1 VEIREVTSITEAEIL
16 RDHLGPGLPVLIR
29 GGAASWRSASWTW
42 DRLEMMGQGIPVR
55 CEVGDTMQGANSLLE
70 TTLAEYVAD
79 LRADR
84 IRGGTYLTQFSLF
97 DALPELRGDVDFSL
111 LRSRRIRRT
120 LAWIGP
126 AGTRTGIHCD
136 HADNLLAQ
144 IAGRKRFRLARPG
157 ERDRLYPSRKY
168 DFFSDL
174 SSVDARNWDPTRHP
188 GFGSVD
194 WAEVELQPGDLLFN
208 PSGWWHEVDALE
220 PSISVNV
227 FAVSLPGLLTRSP
240 LLVKEGLHLA
250 GLYRKHWCTC
260 HGRSPEALRA

>member
-1 VEIREVTSITEAEIL
+1 MREVTSITEAEFL
-16 RDHLGPGLPVLIR
+16 RDHLGPGRPLLIR
-29 GGAASWRSASWTW
+29 GGASSWPAASWNW
-42 DRLEMMGQGIPVR
+42 DRLEVIGRGVPVR

-79 LRADR
+79 LRAER

-97 DALPELRGDVDFSL
+97 DALPELRADVDFSL
-111 LRSRRIRRT
+111 LRSRRVRRA

-144 IAGRKRFRLARPG
+144 IVGRKRFRLARPG

-174 SSVDARNWDPTRHP
+174 SSVDSRNWDRTRHP
-188 GFGSVD
+188 NFDSVD
-194 WAEVELQPGDLLFN
+194 WAEVEMEPGDLLFN
-208 PSGWWHEVDALE
+208 PSGWWHEVDAIE

-227 FAVSLPGLLTRSP
+227 FAVSMPGLIRRSP

-250 GLYRKHWCTC
+250 GLYRRNWCTC
-260 HGRSPEALRA
+260 HGRSPQPLEV